1 MGRIWQGDMKK
12 LPKWLDKL
20 WSATNKDIEERVFSH
35 SYINEEMVK
44 IASEKLRLR
53 DLDNGT

>member
-1 MGRIWQGDMKK
+1 MKK